1 MLRRLNHPSA
11 FLQREAKKR
20 EIVIVE
26 TRDPIPVPPGRYRLA
41 WEQGKG
47 GSERNTLVE
56 EIPVHG
62 GSLVEVEI

>member
-1 MLRRLNHPSA
+1 M
-11 FLQREAKKR
+11 
-20 EIVIVE
+20 VIE
-26 TRDPIPVPPGRYRLA
+26 RTWDPIPVPPGRYRLA